1 MEKGYFKTTDLAEY
15 DEEGLLYTEG
25 TLLELITVNGK
36 KIASLEIEEV
46 LLSHQII
53 KDAAVVSD
61 ESQLV
66 ACVIRKHNENSAEE
80 DARNII
86 EYMSYLHRT

>member
-25 TLLELITVNGK
+25 TLLELITINGK

-46 LLSHQII
+46 LLSHPII

-61 ESQLV
+61 DNQLV
-66 ACVIRKHNENSAEE
+66 ACVIRKHAENSAED
-80 DARNII
+80 DAANVL
-86 EYMSYLHRT
+86 E